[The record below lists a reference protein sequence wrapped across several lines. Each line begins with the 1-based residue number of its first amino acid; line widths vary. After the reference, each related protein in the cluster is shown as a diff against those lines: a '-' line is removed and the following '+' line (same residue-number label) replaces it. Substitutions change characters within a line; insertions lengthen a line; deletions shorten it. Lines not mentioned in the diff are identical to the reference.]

1 MSFVAHGNY
10 VIKNSDEQLVIE
22 ASGPF
27 NIEIIEI
34 LDQALKKVVLKFR
47 NKTWHQIIIL
57 HAESIFTPE
66 AEAALCK
73 TLKYRIDHGLAF
85 SAVIIKASTC
95 EALIKKQISR
105 CYKKLNIPYQFF
117 KHTDEAKRKLK
128 TL

>member
-10 VIKNSDEQLVIE
+10 VIKNSNEPLVIE

-27 NIEIIEI
+27 NIEIIEK
-34 LDQALKKVVLKFR
+34 LDEELQKVVPRFS

-57 HAESIFTPE
+57 NEVSVFTPE
-66 AEAALCK
+66 AETALCK
-73 TLKYRIDHGLAF
+73 TLKYRIDHGLVF
-85 SAVIIKASTC
+85 SAVVIKTSVC
-95 EALIKKQISR
+95 EALIEMQISR

-117 KHTDEAKRKLK
+117 KHTDEVKRKLK

>member
-10 VIKNSDEQLVIE
+10 VIKNSNEPLVIE

-27 NIEIIEI
+27 NIEIIEK
-34 LDQALKKVVLKFR
+34 LDEELQKVVPRFS

-57 HAESIFTPE
+57 NEVSIFTPE
-66 AEAALCK
+66 AETALCK
-73 TLKYRIDHGLAF
+73 TLKYRIDHGLVF
-85 SAVIIKASTC
+85 SAVVIKTSVC
-95 EALIKKQISR
+95 EALIEMQISR

-117 KHTDEAKRKLK
+117 KHTDEVKRKLK